1 MSGILDFYRYAL
13 LLAIF
18 VVSVSFLV
26 YYFISNMRDNE
37 KEIEIR
43 VKWYESSEHLETRIV
58 HINKKK
64 KIDIYVSTQSA
75 LLG

>member
-1 MSGILDFYRYAL
+1 MSGILYFYRYSL

-37 KEIEIR
+37 KEIDIR
-43 VKWYESSEHLETRIV
+43 VKWYESSEQLETRIF

-64 KIDIYVSTQSA
+64 VDIYVSTQSA

>member
-1 MSGILDFYRYAL
+1 MSGILYFYRYSL

-37 KEIEIR
+37 KEIDIR
-43 VKWYESSEHLETRIV
+43 VKWSESSEQLETRIF

-64 KIDIYVSTQSA
+64 KVDIYVSTQSA